1 MLVHICG
8 GSLYVG
14 AYCEV
19 VKTILTTNGYVEAC
33 MSVHTVSDTIDD
45 LNEKS
50 KVEACM
56 SVHTVRGNSGRE
68 KEVYQVEACMSVHT
82 VRVVISS
89 LESL

>member
-1 MLVHICG
+1 
-8 GSLYVG
+8 
-14 AYCEV
+14 
-19 VKTILTTNGYVEAC
+19 